1 MKEFHHKY
9 TYVKGRKCV
18 CELKLKKDRLF
29 IKNYNKILSYN
40 IYDLT
45 LK

>member
-18 CELKLKKDRLF
+18 CELKLKKNIDYLLKII
-29 IKNYNKILSYN
+29 IKFYHTISM
-40 IYDLT
+40 T
-45 LK
+45 LL